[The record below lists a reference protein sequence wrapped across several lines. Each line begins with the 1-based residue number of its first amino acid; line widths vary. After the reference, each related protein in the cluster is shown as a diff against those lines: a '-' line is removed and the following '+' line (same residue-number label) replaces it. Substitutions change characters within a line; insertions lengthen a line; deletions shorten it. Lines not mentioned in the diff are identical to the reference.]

1 MDPMKQIYLLLIY
14 QGFYLGS
21 VCQRWTFPEII
32 TALIGSCVEIPCTY
46 HPAGRSGSSSAV
58 WYLSIPGSR
67 TEILNTKNS
76 SSSIGISYKG
86 RTSLVPGDNS
96 CTLRIDPVR
105 REDGDKYYYPG
116 IAEDITINA
125 ADKQSI
131 RYVYLSVTD
140 EADVRLDLSNRL
152 TEGEPTTILCSV
164 DHTCRSSPP
173 SLQWNKPG
181 QIQNQ
186 SEISDGS
193 WSEQSSLTYIASYV
207 DDGTPVRCTATY
219 HNGQSFHESGTLN
232 IKYTPKNVTVVVG
245 KDKVVEGSDV
255 TLQCSSFSKSD
266 VFEYEWYKGK
276 DKTKLPDRG
285 WEITVRNVTRDEEP
299 YSCAAINHVGRGES
313 ALTEI
318 LVLYAAIGVQITVKN
333 EGEFTKLTCDFRGS
347 RPDVTHYTWKK
358 DGSILHNETGKI
370 LTIYNNVDSYGQ
382 YSCIAHNSVG
392 DSSSSEIYHEDKIL
406 YSPVIWGSV
415 AGALF
420 LLLFI
425 VFLCLCLRRKKKS
438 SSIHETLTKISNE
451 NDMAKDD
458 NHHGNIQSSHNGL
471 PPPARSEPS
480 FDISFAGNQVIYS
493 NSEMTQPST
502 EVEYSVISHRQP
514 NQAGQNSSRARHD
527 DDVEYATLKK

>member
-232 IKYTPKNVTVVVG
+232 IKY
-245 KDKVVEGSDV
+245 
-255 TLQCSSFSKSD
+255 
-266 VFEYEWYKGK
+266 
-276 DKTKLPDRG
+276 
-285 WEITVRNVTRDEEP
+285 
-299 YSCAAINHVGRGES
+299 
-313 ALTEI
+313 
-318 LVLYAAIGVQITVKN
+318 AAIGVQITVKN